1 LIVPVVLIVDDEP
14 GLLRL
19 FSGLVQRLDCNPIL
33 ASSGA
38 EALDILDHETPDLMV
53 LDLAMPQVS
62 GIDVVRYV
70 RQIPRLDVMRVLILT
85 ARPNLVPEVE
95 ALGIDAW
102 LSKPVMPNDFV
113 DAVAQTLYSGD

>member
-1 LIVPVVLIVDDEP
+1 VPLVLIVDDEP

-19 FSGLVQRLDCNPIL
+19 FSGLVQRLDCDPIL
-33 ASSGA
+33 AASGA
-38 EALDILDHETPDLMV
+38 EALDILDRDTPDLLV

-70 RQIPRLDVMRVLILT
+70 RQIPRLDVMRILILT
-85 ARPNLVPEVE
+85 ARPSLVPEVE

-113 DAVAQTLYSGD
+113 DAISQVLYGDGY

>member
-1 LIVPVVLIVDDEP
+1 MPLVLIVDDEP

-19 FSGLVQRLDCNPIL
+19 FSGLVQRLDCEPLL
-33 ASSGA
+33 AVSGA
-38 EALDILDHETPDLMV
+38 EALEILAHTIPDLLV
-53 LDLAMPQVS
+53 LDLAMPRVS
-62 GIDVVRYV
+62 GFDVLRYV
-70 RQIPRLDVMRVLILT
+70 RSNSRLDLMKVLILT

-113 DAVAQTLYSGD
+113 DAIAHTLYGGY